1 MSDDHSSEDSP
12 SDGLPADYMPDG
24 VDTIRLRITWP
35 AAPASR
41 GYNGKMR
48 PLRGWTG
55 GARQDAPGADTVT
68 ADRDGLAAA
77 GPGQAPTFPE
87 QGQAVSASQ
96 AVEGRGPASELL
108 AAFRALRA
116 GASPDRAPAAKKAD
130 AVLSGGSR
138 ADGGRG
144 SPANNVGVFGT
155 AAPDETIAMLASS
168 PLSGASPPVGAGT
181 AATADAGVAGGAAA
195 GKPNDLNAPVPVV
208 DDQGRPV
215 LIPEEPLKG
224 QQMLRPARLD
234 PHFFVSQGT
243 ADRSNYDALTN
254 NAVSDMNGGADLAV
268 LSLELIQL

>member
-155 AAPDETIAMLASS
+155 AAPDETIAMLANS

-195 GKPNDLNAPVPVV
+195 GKPNDPNAPVPVV

-215 LIPEEPLKG
+215 LIPEGPLKG

-234 PHFFVSQGT
+234 PHFLSTRGPRT
-243 ADRSNYDALTN
+243 
-254 NAVSDMNGGADLAV
+254 GATTTP
-268 LSLELIQL
+268 